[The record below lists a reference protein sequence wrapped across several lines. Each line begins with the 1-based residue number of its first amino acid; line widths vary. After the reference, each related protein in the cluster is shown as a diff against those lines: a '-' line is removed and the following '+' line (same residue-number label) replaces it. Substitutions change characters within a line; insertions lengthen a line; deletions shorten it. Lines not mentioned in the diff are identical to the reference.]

1 MSLLSILFS
10 LVIEHFYESVSRFRD
25 FRWII
30 TFSSWVK
37 EKLSNSEFWN
47 DTLGLIIIVLTPIL
61 GCAIVFSILNNALAL
76 LGFLFSLFILVY
88 CLGPVRTHHIAK
100 QYLDASDHEDEHSM
114 KTYAIDLLGNQATE
128 NATENNALICE
139 KIFINTN
146 ENILAVFF
154 WFVLLGPM
162 GALMFR
168 MVNVLFNETQQKSE
182 NDSESSEDSQHQEF
196 DNSTRMLYAILL
208 WLPAQLT
215 TLTFAITGSFIDT
228 LQEWKSR
235 LSSDYLNPIECEL
248 TLFRTGMCAL
258 QLDPNSHS
266 FDASTV
272 NDVLALCWRSIIVWV
287 TALALL
293 TLAGLTG

>member
-10 LVIEHFYESVSRFRD
+10 LVIEHFYESVSQFRD
-25 FRWII
+25 FRWMIS
-30 TFSSWVK
+30 FSDWVK
-37 EKLSNSEFWN
+37 EKLSKSEFWN
-47 DTLGLIIIVLTPIL
+47 DTLGLIIIVLTPVL
-61 GCAIVFSILNNALAL
+61 GCAIVFSLLNNALAL
-76 LGFLFSLFILVY
+76 LGFLFSLLVLVY

-114 KTYAIDLLGNQATE
+114 KTYAIELIGTQATD
-128 NATENNALICE
+128 NAAENNALICE

-168 MVNVLFNETQQKSE
+168 MVNVLFIKSQAQSE
-182 NDSESSEDSQHQEF
+182 ADSESSDDQQHQEF
-196 DNSTRMLYAILL
+196 DNSTRMLYSILL

-228 LQEWKSR
+228 LHEWKNR
-235 LSSDYLNPIECEL
+235 LSSDYLNPLECEL
-248 TLFRTGMCAL
+248 TLFRTGMSAL

-293 TLAGLTG
+293 TLAGLAG